1 MISKLGRQMHKEQM
15 ELMDKENEALEIR
28 AKYDYEE
35 PKKPFLSRFGSFL
48 LKGGLAVAVIFDN

>member
-28 AKYDYEE
+28 AKYTIIEE
-35 PKKPFLSRFGSFL
+35 PKKPL
-48 LKGGLAVAVIFDN
+48 LIAPRQVSC